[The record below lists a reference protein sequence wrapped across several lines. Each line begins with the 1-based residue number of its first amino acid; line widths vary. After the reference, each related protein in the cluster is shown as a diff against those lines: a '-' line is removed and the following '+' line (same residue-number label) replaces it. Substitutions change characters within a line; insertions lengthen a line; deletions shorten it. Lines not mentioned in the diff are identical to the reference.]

1 MTRDRWAAAGVV
13 AVLALLYASP
23 LWTTYYAFDEASYLF
38 PEGPYP
44 LGAFLEDVRT
54 NGWRAGLWNGRPV
67 SAVCW
72 YFFRSVTATYDTGL
86 FWIRVGQL
94 VASAL
99 TALLFFA
106 LLRRRDW
113 PAGWAAFLTL
123 LVWSHPT
130 IHVYH
135 AIAMAAPYWLGMWAS
150 VLACLL
156 VLRTP
161 PPGAARLAG
170 RLVGAALLYTFAW
183 WTFQGA
189 PFFGLVP
196 AVLWVLTAGPAE
208 WRRTRR
214 LHLAHL
220 GVFLVAMAAYPVA
233 YQAYLR
239 LDPAHPTYHLASEA
253 LALLE
258 GRGASYAR
266 LLHPDGYLP
275 PFEWWNYPVSI
286 PPLSQAA
293 WETLTGATALVW
305 LATWLLAGVLDAR
318 RTGTDWAIGR
328 HAVAAVAV
336 ALTFLPLPAAG
347 FTGRTHVYVACVPA
361 VVVSFAWAVR
371 VLAGALQPPLASR
384 RMAAAMAVAGLVL
397 VCLGA
402 RGSFE
407 RGFVQP
413 NARFYQFVLS
423 EIDRQQPRDA
433 DRIVVVNADQTC
445 PDEPCRG
452 LHARRMSVAD
462 RTDLATFYQTLVRRR
477 GGPAAL
483 PVQFTRSL
491 GAGAN
496 VRPVVIDTTRLRARE
511 GGA

>member
-1 MTRDRWAAAGVV
+1 
-13 AVLALLYASP
+13 
-23 LWTTYYAFDEASYLF
+23 
-38 PEGPYP
+38 
-44 LGAFLEDVRT
+44 
-54 NGWRAGLWNGRPV
+54 
-67 SAVCW
+67 
-72 YFFRSVTATYDTGL
+72 
-86 FWIRVGQL
+86 
-94 VASAL
+94 
-99 TALLFFA
+99 
-106 LLRRRDW
+106 
-113 PAGWAAFLTL
+113 
-123 LVWSHPT
+123 
-130 IHVYH
+130 
-135 AIAMAAPYWLGMWAS
+135 
-150 VLACLL
+150 
-156 VLRTP
+156 
-161 PPGAARLAG
+161 
-170 RLVGAALLYTFAW
+170 VGAALLYTFAW

-196 AVLWVLTAGPAE
+196 AVLWVLTAGPTE

-286 PPLSQAA
+286 APLSQAT
-293 WETLTGATALVW
+293 WETLAGATALAW
-305 LATWLLAGVLDAR
+305 LATWVLAAVLEAR
-318 RTGTDWAIGR
+318 RIGADFAIQR

-347 FTGRTHVYVACVPA
+347 FTGRTHIYVACVPA

-371 VLAGALQPPLASR
+371 FLADAVQPPPASR
-384 RMAAAMAVAGLVL
+384 RRASVLAWAGLVL
-397 VCLGA
+397 VCVGA

-413 NARFYQFVLS
+413 NARFYEFVVG
-423 EIDRQQPRDA
+423 EIERQQPRDA
-433 DRIVVVNADQTC
+433 DLVLVINTDQAC

-452 LHARRMSVAD
+452 LHGRRMSVAD
-462 RTDLATFYQTLVRRR
+462 RTDLATFYQTLVRRG

-483 PVQFTRSL
+483 PVQFPRSP

-496 VRPVVIDTTRLRARE
+496 VRPVVIDTTRLPRAP
-511 GGA
+511 